1 MGLPKKATWT
11 NVTVKFPSGVQ
22 TFADDSVFY
31 SVMSQ
36 VDRSGGF
43 SEDILSK
50 YKLSKEFEKFARG
63 KQRGNCC
70 DNSAS
75 GANWVWYTFPKDDPT
90 PGWYAKIDKQPNRA
104 GSGTNWLIQVPGN
117 HDSFH
122 MHTANIR
129 SANAICDFLFPGY
142 RERRAERIAEAAE
155 LERQRLADDKRK
167 KDKLAQEQKLEAERK
182 ETQKQQQQQAN
193 DTSSTATIVLVVSL
207 IALAL
212 AIGFSIWFFIG
223 KDDKLDDGNSPE
235 DPE

>member
-70 DNSAS
+70 DNSVS

-117 HDSFH
+117 HESFH
-122 MHTANIR
+122 MHTGNPG

-142 RERRAERIAEAAE
+142 REKRAE
-155 LERQRLADDKRK
+155 LKRQRLADAKRK
-167 KDKLAQEQKLEAERK
+167 KDKLTQEQQLEADRK
-182 ETQKQQQQQAN
+182 KTQQQAN
-193 DTSSTATIVLVVSL
+193 GNSSTATIVLVISL
-207 IALAL
+207 IALGL
-212 AIGFSIWFFIG
+212 AGAFAIWFFVF
-223 KDDKLDDGNSPE
+223 KND
-235 DPE
+235 